1 MVTDLSCHLSCPL
14 GRSDHLVQSDET
26 FSTQKV
32 DALANNSPDSVVID
46 DECVDWTTAL
56 HLNSL
61 TAMSD
66 PAQSIA
72 AHDQLLRSALVELT
86 TFAGKNRDVAL
97 CERAV
102 ALLETRPYGDP
113 VDTPLSLAF
122 AISQHLGVLL
132 RPDLSLRA
140 LRAAWP
146 TGCSVSDRRLE
157 RKWLTFVA
165 ELESWR
171 GNRGEG
177 LMHKARALAIAQE
190 IGDDVGEAVCWVN
203 LAADFAR
210 AGQFQDT
217 IRLTTAAID
226 RLSLVAQSDLEGIR
240 EILYGAY
247 MNRQNSLERLGRLDE
262 AKSDLLA
269 AIALEPATLSGAWP
283 VYATTARTALVLLL
297 VRLDRLMEARLVLRA
312 AEQLLALHNAT
323 ETHLRVVLAR
333 EALSTAEPHGSG
345 DLSGLENVL
354 RSIPSDS
361 GALELRL
368 DTLNTLEQAS
378 RSAGLA
384 ARADQY
390 LREIGSS
397 YRSCVEREIAA
408 LNTAAPN
415 TTSLNSEDQVREIE
429 RYVATRSSLSAA
441 PDQERLD
448 AWASLVNIA
457 LSAISA
463 EDPSGEHGYRVA
475 RLAGLLAEALGE
487 SPERIGAIES
497 GALLHDLGKC
507 AVPNA
512 ILASQKPLDPAQQ
525 EIYESHPAI
534 GAELLERAKLTHKAA
549 ILNVARFHH
558 HAFDGQ
564 GGRQEPRGQAIPFE
578 ARIVAVADAFDC
590 LVSGRPRI
598 TAMATSE
605 ALQNIFGRR
614 GRDFDPRVVDA
625 LIGVIRQIQAANPD
639 VLGYLADG
647 ADCIDAFAT
656 RRLLNKAVKRVTTD

>member
-1 MVTDLSCHLSCPL
+1 M
-14 GRSDHLVQSDET
+14 
-26 FSTQKV
+26 
-32 DALANNSPDSVVID
+32 N
-46 DECVDWTTAL
+46 
-56 HLNSL
+56 
-61 TAMSD
+61 D

-72 AHDQLLRSALVELT
+72 AHDQLLRSALAELT
-86 TFAGKNRDVAL
+86 TFAGRSRDVAL

-102 ALLETRPYGDP
+102 ALLEKRPSCDP
-113 VDTPLSLAF
+113 ADTALELAF
-122 AISQHLGVLL
+122 AVSQHLGVLL
-132 RPDLSLRA
+132 KPELSLRA

-146 TGCSVSDRRLE
+146 TGRGVSDRRLE

-171 GNRGEG
+171 GNRSEG

-190 IGDDVGEAVCWVN
+190 IGDDIGEAVCWVN

-217 IRLTTAAID
+217 IRLTTAALD
-226 RLSLVAQSDLEGIR
+226 RLSLVAHSDLEGIR

-247 MNRQNSLERLGRLDE
+247 MNRQNSLERLGRLEE

-269 AIALEPATLSGAWP
+269 AIALEPASLSGAWP

-297 VRLDRLMEARLVLRA
+297 VRLDRFMEARLVLRA
-312 AEQLLALHNAT
+312 AEQLLALHGAT
-323 ETHLRVVLAR
+323 ETHLRVILAR
-333 EALSTAEPHGSG
+333 EALSTADPHGSG
-345 DLSGLENVL
+345 DLSRLEDIL
-354 RSIPSDS
+354 RSIPPDS

-384 ARADQY
+384 MKADQY
-390 LREIGSS
+390 LREVGSW

-408 LNTAAPN
+408 LSATAPN
-415 TTSLNSEDQVREIE
+415 TISLNSEDQVREIE
-429 RYVATRSSLSAA
+429 RYVATRSALSAA

-448 AWASLVNIA
+448 AWGSLVNIA
-457 LSAISA
+457 LSAISV

-475 RLAGLLAEALGE
+475 RLAGVIAEALGE

-512 ILASQKPLDPAQQ
+512 ILASSTPLDAAQQ

-534 GAELLERAKLTHKAA
+534 GAELLERAKLAHKAT

-564 GGRQEPRGQAIPFE
+564 DGRQEPRGQVIPLE

-598 TAMATSE
+598 VAMTTSE

-625 LIGVIRQIQAANPD
+625 LIGVVRQIQAANPD
-639 VLGYLADG
+639 VLDYLSDG
-647 ADCIDAFAT
+647 ADCIGVFAT
-656 RRLLNKAVKRVTTD
+656 RRLLNRAVKRAITD